1 MVTTGMTSTLF
12 SCSVRVFAVTFVTL
26 VLLLR
31 GEVRVWTI
39 LVDGERIVA
48 MLRRSKARFSSLVS
62 VHGVAYFVL
71 SFL

>member
-1 MVTTGMTSTLF
+1 M
-12 SCSVRVFAVTFVTL
+12 TFVTL

-31 GEVRVWTI
+31 GEVRVWTM
-39 LVDGERIVA
+39 LFDGERIVA